1 MFNIGGGEII
11 GLAVLGM
18 ILVGPERMPSIAAD
32 AARYLNKLKKFAQ
45 NATDELKENLGPGYE
60 DLKVTDLNPKKFIK
74 KTIGDAMEQVEE
86 KPAAKVRSGFVM
98 NLVDQITEAL
108 SKVNDPELHKPITE
122 LGMVETITV
131 SDGIAKLKILLTIVG
146 CPMKDR
152 LQSDITN
159 SLSDLA
165 EIKKVEIE
173 FGVMSEEQ
181 RNNVKKIIRGG
192 REKFIPFAQP
202 DSLTRVL
209 GIASGKG
216 GVGKSSVTV
225 NLAVAAAKRGLKV
238 GILDADVYGHSV
250 PRLMGILDQRPTA
263 IDQTFIPVENY
274 GVKVVSMEMFKPE
287 RSDPVAYRGP
297 LLHRVLEQLL
307 SDAYWGDLD
316 LLLLDLPP
324 GTGDIA
330 ISLGQLIP
338 TSEIVVVTTPQIAAA
353 EVAER
358 AGRIAHQMKQPV
370 LGVIENMSDTSCGK
384 CGEVI
389 SIFGSGGGEE
399 TAKRLSELVGADV
412 PLLAKVPF
420 DSQVREGGDIGD
432 PAVLTNEKIQN
443 AFNQILDKIIIR
455 PRSLVGVRLGVSN

>member
-1 MFNIGGGEII
+1 MSTNDLIRK
-11 GLAVLGM
+11 ALGNV
-18 ILVGPERMPSIAAD
+18 I
-32 AARYLNKLKKFAQ
+32 
-45 NATDELKENLGPGYE
+45 
-60 DLKVTDLNPKKFIK
+60 
-74 KTIGDAMEQVEE
+74 
-86 KPAAKVRSGFVM
+86 
-98 NLVDQITEAL
+98 
-108 SKVNDPELHKPITE
+108 DPELHKPLPE
-122 LGMVETITV
+122 LGMVESV
-131 SDGIAKLKILLTIVG
+131 DFSAGVAKIGILLTIVG

-152 LQSDITN
+152 LKADITKA
-159 SLSDLA
+159 LSEIE
-165 EIKKVEIE
+165 EIKSIE
-173 FGVMSEEQ
+173 VIFGVMNEEQ
-181 RNNVKKIIRGG
+181 RNNVKKLIRGG

-238 GILDADVYGHSV
+238 GILGADVYGHSI
-250 PRLMGILDQRPTA
+250 PRLMGILDKRPTA

-297 LLHRVLEQLL
+297 LLHKVLEQLL

-338 TSEIVVVTTPQIAAA
+338 GSEIIVVTTPQIAAA

-358 AGRIAHQMKQPV
+358 AGRIAHQIKQPV
-370 LGVIENMSDTSCGK
+370 IGVIENMSETVSATT
-384 CGEVI
+384 GEKI

-399 TAKRLSELVGADV
+399 TARRLSELVGADV

-420 DSQVREGGDIGD
+420 DTNIREGGDAGNPI
-432 PAVLTNEKIQN
+432 VLSDQKIMDIFD
-443 AFNQILDKIIIR
+443 AILDRIIVR
-455 PRSLVGVRLGVSN
+455 PKSLVGVRLNVNT

>member
-1 MFNIGGGEII
+1 MNTIELINT
-11 GLAVLGM
+11 ALGTV
-18 ILVGPERMPSIAAD
+18 I
-32 AARYLNKLKKFAQ
+32 
-45 NATDELKENLGPGYE
+45 
-60 DLKVTDLNPKKFIK
+60 
-74 KTIGDAMEQVEE
+74 
-86 KPAAKVRSGFVM
+86 
-98 NLVDQITEAL
+98 
-108 SKVNDPELHKPITE
+108 DPELHKPLPE
-122 LGMVETITV
+122 LGMIESVNFA
-131 SDGIAKLKILLTIVG
+131 DGIAKIGILLTIVG

-152 LQSDITN
+152 LHSDITK
-159 SLSDLA
+159 SLSNIS
-165 EIKKVEIE
+165 EVKTVEIN
-173 FGVMSEEQ
+173 FGVMDEEQ
-181 RNNVKKIIRGG
+181 RNNVKKLIRGG

-225 NLAVAAAKRGLKV
+225 NLAVAAAARGLKV
-238 GILDADVYGHSV
+238 GILDADVYGHSI
-250 PRLMGILDQRPTA
+250 PRLMGILDKRPTA

-338 TSEIVVVTTPQIAAA
+338 TSEIIVVTTPQVAAA
-353 EVAER
+353 EIAER
-358 AGRIAHQMKQPV
+358 AGRIAHQIKQPV
-370 LGVIENMSDTSCGK
+370 IGVIENMSESINPES
-384 CGEVI
+384 GEKI

-399 TAKRLSELVGADV
+399 TAKRLSKLIGVDV
-412 PLLAKVPF
+412 PLLAKIPF
-420 DSQVREGGDIGD
+420 DPILREGGDEGNPI
-432 PAVLTNEKIQN
+432 ALTDKKFTAI
-443 AFNQILDKIIIR
+443 FNKILDQIIIR
-455 PRSLVGVRLGVSN
+455 PKSLVGVKLNINT

>member
-1 MFNIGGGEII
+1 MSTNDLIRK
-11 GLAVLGM
+11 ALGNV
-18 ILVGPERMPSIAAD
+18 I
-32 AARYLNKLKKFAQ
+32 
-45 NATDELKENLGPGYE
+45 
-60 DLKVTDLNPKKFIK
+60 
-74 KTIGDAMEQVEE
+74 
-86 KPAAKVRSGFVM
+86 
-98 NLVDQITEAL
+98 
-108 SKVNDPELHKPITE
+108 DPELHKPLPE
-122 LGMVETITV
+122 LGMVESV
-131 SDGIAKLKILLTIVG
+131 DFSAGVAKIGILLTIVG

-152 LQSDITN
+152 LKADITKA
-159 SLSDLA
+159 LS
-165 EIKKVEIE
+165 KIE
-173 FGVMSEEQ
+173 EVKSIEVIFGVMNEEQ
-181 RNNVKKIIRGG
+181 RNNVKKLIRGG

-238 GILDADVYGHSV
+238 GILDADVYGHSI
-250 PRLMGILDQRPTA
+250 PRLMGILDKRPTA

-297 LLHRVLEQLL
+297 LLHKVLEQLL

-338 TSEIVVVTTPQIAAA
+338 GSEIIVVTTPQIAAA

-358 AGRIAHQMKQPV
+358 AGRIAHQIKQPV
-370 LGVIENMSDTSCGK
+370 IGVIENMSETISATT
-384 CGEVI
+384 GEKI

-420 DSQVREGGDIGD
+420 DTNIREGGDAGNPI
-432 PAVLTNEKIQN
+432 VLSDQKIMDIFD
-443 AFNQILDKIIIR
+443 AILDRIIVR
-455 PRSLVGVRLGVSN
+455 PKSLVGVRLNVNT

>member
-1 MFNIGGGEII
+1 MSTVELINT
-11 GLAVLGM
+11 ALGTV
-18 ILVGPERMPSIAAD
+18 I
-32 AARYLNKLKKFAQ
+32 
-45 NATDELKENLGPGYE
+45 
-60 DLKVTDLNPKKFIK
+60 
-74 KTIGDAMEQVEE
+74 
-86 KPAAKVRSGFVM
+86 
-98 NLVDQITEAL
+98 
-108 SKVNDPELHKPITE
+108 DPELHKPLPE
-122 LGMVETITV
+122 LGMVESVNFT
-131 SDGIAKLKILLTIVG
+131 DGVAKIGILLTIVG

-152 LQSDITN
+152 LHSDITK
-159 SLSDLA
+159 SLANIS
-165 EIKKVEIE
+165 EVKTVEIN
-173 FGVMSEEQ
+173 FGVMNEEQ
-181 RNNVKKIIRGG
+181 RNNVKKLIRGG

-225 NLAVAAAKRGLKV
+225 NLAVAAAARGLKV
-238 GILDADVYGHSV
+238 GILDADVYGHSI
-250 PRLMGILDQRPTA
+250 PRLMGILDKRPTA

-338 TSEIVVVTTPQIAAA
+338 TSEIIVVTTPQVAAA
-353 EVAER
+353 EIAER
-358 AGRIAHQMKQPV
+358 AGRIAHQIKQPV
-370 LGVIENMSDTSCGK
+370 IGVIENMSESINPES
-384 CGEVI
+384 GEKI

-399 TAKRLSELVGADV
+399 TAKRLSKLIGVDV
-412 PLLAKVPF
+412 PLLAKIPF
-420 DSQVREGGDIGD
+420 DPILREGGDEGNPIALAD
-432 PAVLTNEKIQN
+432 ERFTKI
-443 AFNQILDKIIIR
+443 FDEILDQIIIR
-455 PRSLVGVRLGVSN
+455 PKSLIGVRLNINT

>member
-1 MFNIGGGEII
+1 MSTNDLIRK
-11 GLAVLGM
+11 ALGNV
-18 ILVGPERMPSIAAD
+18 I
-32 AARYLNKLKKFAQ
+32 
-45 NATDELKENLGPGYE
+45 
-60 DLKVTDLNPKKFIK
+60 
-74 KTIGDAMEQVEE
+74 
-86 KPAAKVRSGFVM
+86 
-98 NLVDQITEAL
+98 
-108 SKVNDPELHKPITE
+108 DPELHKPLPE
-122 LGMVETITV
+122 LGMVESV
-131 SDGIAKLKILLTIVG
+131 DFSAGVAKIGILLTIVG

-152 LQSDITN
+152 LKADITKA
-159 SLSDLA
+159 LSEIE
-165 EIKKVEIE
+165 EIKSIE
-173 FGVMSEEQ
+173 VIFGVMNEEQ
-181 RNNVKKIIRGG
+181 RNNVKKLIRGG

-225 NLAVAAAKRGLKV
+225 NLAVAAAKSGLKV
-238 GILDADVYGHSV
+238 GILDADVYGHSI
-250 PRLMGILDQRPTA
+250 PRLMGILDKRPTA

-297 LLHRVLEQLL
+297 LLHKVLEQLL

-338 TSEIVVVTTPQIAAA
+338 GSEIIVVTTPQIAAA

-358 AGRIAHQMKQPV
+358 AGRIAHQIKQPV
-370 LGVIENMSDTSCGK
+370 IGVIENMSETVSATT
-384 CGEVI
+384 GEKI

-420 DSQVREGGDIGD
+420 DTNIREGGDAGNPI
-432 PAVLTNEKIQN
+432 VLSDQKIMDIFD
-443 AFNQILDKIIIR
+443 AILDRIIVR
-455 PRSLVGVRLGVSN
+455 PKSLVGVRLNVNT